1 MKLSFDYALDLG
13 DLGERECFIEG
24 EVIAHHGF
32 TRDTYEVYVNRVSV
46 PWLDGMN
53 VSGLLTMKAFE
64 QIEQEMIGQFKG
76 EMEVARSTRNS
87 RRLEGAYA

>member
-1 MKLSFDYALDLG
+1 MKLAFDYALDLG
-13 DLGERECFIEG
+13 DLGERDCFIEG
-24 EVIAHHGF
+24 EVVCHHGF
-32 TRDTYEVYVNRVSV
+32 SRDTYEVYISKVIV

-76 EMEVARSTRNS
+76 EMDVARSTRNS
-87 RRLEGAYA
+87 KRLEQAYA